1 MKKLARI
8 AALLLVGI
16 MTLAML
22 TGCKGSFETNP
33 KAEEQILEYVQ
44 NTFDD
49 QLNGKKLT
57 NNSSLHQEAAQILA
71 KVTEDGK
78 IKGSDYYHGK
88 LTIYNGLAK
97 AEVKIA
103 CVVLPDNNP
112 SEDGMLQMKEF
123 TGNVPEF
130 LKETLN
136 DLNRQCDMLLDFGVA
151 TRVINGK
158 TYAAIAYVDYL
169 RSEP

>member
-22 TGCKGSFETNP
+22 TGCKGAFETNP
-33 KAEEQILEYVQ
+33 KAEEQILQYVQ
-44 NTFDD
+44 DTFAGK
-49 QLNGKKLT
+49 LNGKKLT

-78 IKGSDYYHGK
+78 IKESDCYHGK
-88 LTIYNGLAK
+88 ITYYDGLEK

-103 CVVLPDNNP
+103 CVVLPEGP
-112 SEDGMLQMKEF
+112 SEDRMLQMKEF
-123 TGNVPEF
+123 TGNVSAF
-130 LKETLN
+130 LEEPLDNLKN
-136 DLNRQCDMLLDFGVA
+136 GCDMLLDFGVA

-158 TYAAIAYVDYL
+158 TYVAIAYVDYK
-169 RSEP
+169 S

>member
-22 TGCKGSFETNP
+22 TGCKGAFETNP
-33 KAEEQILEYVQ
+33 KAEEQILQYVQ
-44 NTFDD
+44 DTFKDR
-49 QLNGKKLT
+49 LNGKKLT

-71 KVTEDGK
+71 KVTEDGR
-78 IKGSDYYHGK
+78 IKESDYRRGK
-88 LTIYNGLAK
+88 LTIYDGLEK

-103 CVVLPDNNP
+103 CVVLPEGS
-112 SEDGMLQMKEF
+112 SEDGMLQMEEF
-123 TGNVPEF
+123 TGNISGF
-130 LKETLN
+130 LKELL
-136 DLNRQCDMLLDFGVA
+136 DELDSQCDMLLDFGVA

-158 TYAAIAYVDYL
+158 TYVAIAYVAYK
-169 RSEP
+169 S

>member
-1 MKKLARI
+1 
-8 AALLLVGI
+8 

-33 KAEEQILEYVQ
+33 KAEEQILQYVQ
-44 NTFDD
+44 DTFKD

-71 KVTEDGK
+71 KVTEDGR
-78 IKGSDYYHGK
+78 IKESDCGRGK
-88 LTIYNGLAK
+88 FTNYDGLDK

-103 CVVLPDNNP
+103 CVVLPDDL

-123 TGNVPEF
+123 TGDVQAF
-130 LKETLN
+130 LKETLV

-158 TYAAIAYVDYL
+158 TYVAIAYVAYK
-169 RSEP
+169 S

>member
-33 KAEEQILEYVQ
+33 KAEEQILKYVQ
-44 NTFDD
+44 GAFEDR
-49 QLNGKKLT
+49 LNGKKLT

-71 KVTEDGK
+71 KVTEDGR
-78 IKGSDYYHGK
+78 IKESDYYHGK
-88 LTIYNGLAK
+88 LTIYDGLDK

-103 CVVLPDNNP
+103 CVVLPEGP

-123 TGNVPEF
+123 TGDVSAF
-130 LKETLN
+130 LKEPLV
-136 DLNRQCDMLLDFGVA
+136 DLEQQCAMLLDFGVA

-158 TYAAIAYVDYL
+158 TYVAIAYVDYL
-169 RSEP
+169 RRI

>member
-33 KAEEQILEYVQ
+33 MAEEQILKYVQ
-44 NTFDD
+44 GAFEDR
-49 QLNGKKLT
+49 LNGKKLT

-71 KVTEDGK
+71 KVTEDGR
-78 IKGSDYYHGK
+78 IKESDYYHGK
-88 LTIYNGLAK
+88 LTIYDGLDK

-103 CVVLPDNNP
+103 CVVLPEGP

-123 TGNVPEF
+123 TDNVQEF
-130 LKETLN
+130 LDEPLY
-136 DLNRQCDMLLDFGVA
+136 DLYTRCAMLLDFGVA

-158 TYAAIAYVDYL
+158 TYVAIAYVDYE
-169 RSEP
+169 RGI

>member
-16 MTLAML
+16 MTLTML

-33 KAEEQILEYVQ
+33 KAEEQILQYVQ
-44 NTFDD
+44 GAFEDR
-49 QLNGKKLT
+49 LNGKKLT

-78 IKGSDYYHGK
+78 IKESDCYHGK
-88 LTIYNGLAK
+88 LTIYDGLDK

-103 CVVLPDNNP
+103 CVVLPEGP

-123 TGNVPEF
+123 TGDVSAF
-130 LKETLN
+130 LGEPLD
-136 DLNRQCDMLLDFGVA
+136 DLNRQCAMLLDFGVA

-158 TYAAIAYVDYL
+158 TYVAIAYVDYQ
-169 RSEP
+169 RGQ

>member
-33 KAEEQILEYVQ
+33 MAEEQILKYVQ
-44 NTFDD
+44 GAFEDR
-49 QLNGKKLT
+49 LNGKKLT

-71 KVTEDGK
+71 KVTEDGR
-78 IKGSDYYHGK
+78 IKESDYYHGK
-88 LTIYNGLAK
+88 LTIYDGLDK

-103 CVVLPDNNP
+103 CVVLPDNP

-123 TGNVPEF
+123 TGDVSAF
-130 LKETLN
+130 LKEPLV
-136 DLNRQCDMLLDFGVA
+136 DLEQQCAMLLDFGVA

-158 TYAAIAYVDYL
+158 TYVAIAYVDYL
-169 RSEP
+169 RRI

>member
-33 KAEEQILEYVQ
+33 KAEEQILQYVQ
-44 NTFDD
+44 NTFKD

-57 NNSSLHQEAAQILA
+57 NNTSLHQEAAQILA

-78 IKGSDYYHGK
+78 IKGSDCYHGK
-88 LTIYNGLAK
+88 LTYYDGLEK

-123 TGNVPEF
+123 TGDVQAF
-130 LKETLN
+130 LDEPLD
-136 DLNRQCDMLLDFGVA
+136 DLDNYCDLLLDFGVA

-158 TYAAIAYVDYL
+158 TYVAIAYVAYK
-169 RSEP
+169 S

>member
-33 KAEEQILEYVQ
+33 MAEEQILKYVQ
-44 NTFDD
+44 GAFEDR
-49 QLNGKKLT
+49 LNGKKLT

-78 IKGSDYYHGK
+78 IKESDCYHGK
-88 LTIYNGLAK
+88 LTYYDGLEK

-103 CVVLPDNNP
+103 CVVYSDDL
-112 SEDGMLQMKEF
+112 SKDGMLQMKEF
-123 TGNVPEF
+123 TGDVSAF
-130 LKETLN
+130 LAEPLV
-136 DLNRQCDMLLDFGVA
+136 DLEQQCAMLLDFGVA

-158 TYAAIAYVDYL
+158 TYVAIAYVDYL
-169 RSEP
+169 RRM

>member
-33 KAEEQILEYVQ
+33 EAEEQILKYVQ
-44 NTFDD
+44 GAFEDR
-49 QLNGKKLT
+49 LNGKKLT

-78 IKGSDYYHGK
+78 IKESDCYHGK
-88 LTIYNGLAK
+88 LTIYDGLDK

-103 CVVLPDNNP
+103 CVVLPEGP

-123 TGNVPEF
+123 TGDVSAF
-130 LKETLN
+130 LKEPLV
-136 DLNRQCDMLLDFGVA
+136 DLEQQCAMLLDFGVA

-158 TYAAIAYVDYL
+158 TYVAIAYVDYERGL
-169 RSEP
+169 

>member
-33 KAEEQILEYVQ
+33 KAEEQILKYVQ
-44 NTFDD
+44 GAFEDR
-49 QLNGKKLT
+49 LNGKKLT

-71 KVTEDGK
+71 KVTEDGR
-78 IKGSDYYHGK
+78 IKESDYYHGK
-88 LTIYNGLAK
+88 LTIYDGLDK

-103 CVVLPDNNP
+103 CVVLPEGP

-123 TGNVPEF
+123 TGDVSAF
-130 LKETLN
+130 LKEPLV
-136 DLNRQCDMLLDFGVA
+136 DLEQQCAMLLDFGVA

-158 TYAAIAYVDYL
+158 TYVAIAYVDYL
-169 RSEP
+169 RRT

>member
-16 MTLAML
+16 MTLTML

-33 KAEEQILEYVQ
+33 KAEEQILQYVQ
-44 NTFDD
+44 DTFAGK
-49 QLNGKKLT
+49 LNGKKLT

-78 IKGSDYYHGK
+78 IKESDCYHGK
-88 LTIYNGLAK
+88 LTYYDGLEK

-103 CVVLPDNNP
+103 CVVYSDDL
-112 SEDGMLQMKEF
+112 SKDGMLQMKEF
-123 TGNVPEF
+123 TGDVSAF
-130 LKETLN
+130 LAEPLV
-136 DLNRQCDMLLDFGVA
+136 DLEQQCAMLLDFGVA

-158 TYAAIAYVDYL
+158 TYVAIAYVDYL
-169 RSEP
+169 RRM

>member
-33 KAEEQILEYVQ
+33 EAEEQILKYVQ
-44 NTFDD
+44 GAFEDR
-49 QLNGKKLT
+49 LNGKKLT

-78 IKGSDYYHGK
+78 IKESDCYHGK
-88 LTIYNGLAK
+88 LTIYDGLDK

-103 CVVLPDNNP
+103 CVVLPEGP

-123 TGNVPEF
+123 TGDVSAF
-130 LKETLN
+130 LKEPLV
-136 DLNRQCDMLLDFGVA
+136 DLEQQCAMLLDFGVA

-158 TYAAIAYVDYL
+158 PYVAIAYVDYL
-169 RSEP
+169 RRT

>member
-22 TGCKGSFETNP
+22 TGCKGAFETNP
-33 KAEEQILEYVQ
+33 KAEEQILQYVQ
-44 NTFDD
+44 DTFAGK
-49 QLNGKKLT
+49 LNGKKLT
-57 NNSSLHQEAAQILA
+57 NNTSLHQEAAQILA
-71 KVTEDGK
+71 KVTEDGR
-78 IKGSDYYHGK
+78 IKESDCGRGK
-88 LTIYNGLAK
+88 FTNYDGLEK

-103 CVVLPDNNP
+103 CVVYSDDL

-123 TGNVPEF
+123 TGNVPAF
-130 LKETLN
+130 LQETLV

-151 TRVINGK
+151 TRVMNGK
-158 TYAAIAYVDYL
+158 TYVAIAYVAYK
-169 RSEP
+169 S

>member
-16 MTLAML
+16 MTLTML

-33 KAEEQILEYVQ
+33 MAEEQILQYVQ
-44 NTFDD
+44 NTFKD

-57 NNSSLHQEAAQILA
+57 NNTSLHQEAAQILA

-78 IKGSDYYHGK
+78 IKESDCYHGK
-88 LTIYNGLAK
+88 LTIYDGLDK

-103 CVVLPDNNP
+103 CVVLPEGP

-123 TGNVPEF
+123 TGDVSAF
-130 LKETLN
+130 LKEPLV
-136 DLNRQCDMLLDFGVA
+136 DLEQQCAMLLDFGVA

-158 TYAAIAYVDYL
+158 TYVAIAYVDYL
-169 RSEP
+169 RRT

>member
-33 KAEEQILEYVQ
+33 RAEEQILEYVQ
-44 NTFDD
+44 GAFGDR
-49 QLNGKKLT
+49 LNGKKLT

-78 IKGSDYYHGK
+78 IKESDCYHGK
-88 LTIYNGLAK
+88 LTIYDGLDK

-103 CVVLPDNNP
+103 CVVLPEGP

-123 TGNVPEF
+123 TGDVSAF
-130 LKETLN
+130 LKEPLV
-136 DLNRQCDMLLDFGVA
+136 DLEQQCAMLLDFGVA

-158 TYAAIAYVDYL
+158 TYVAIAYVDYL
-169 RSEP
+169 RRT

>member
-8 AALLLVGI
+8 AALLLVGS

-33 KAEEQILEYVQ
+33 MAEEQILKYVQ
-44 NTFDD
+44 GAFEDR
-49 QLNGKKLT
+49 LNGKKLT

-71 KVTEDGK
+71 KVTEDGR
-78 IKGSDYYHGK
+78 IKESDYYHGK
-88 LTIYNGLAK
+88 LTIYDGLDK

-103 CVVLPDNNP
+103 CVVLPEGP

-123 TGNVPEF
+123 TGDVSAF
-130 LKETLN
+130 LKEPLV
-136 DLNRQCDMLLDFGVA
+136 DLEQQCAMLLDFGVA

-158 TYAAIAYVDYL
+158 TYVAIAYVDYL
-169 RSEP
+169 RRI

>member
-33 KAEEQILEYVQ
+33 KAEEQILQYVQ
-44 NTFDD
+44 DAFAGK
-49 QLNGKKLT
+49 LNGKKLT

-78 IKGSDYYHGK
+78 IKESDCYHGK
-88 LTIYNGLAK
+88 LTYYDGLYK

-103 CVVLPDNNP
+103 CVVYPEDL
-112 SEDGMLQMKEF
+112 SKDGMLQMKEF
-123 TGNVPEF
+123 TGDVSAF
-130 LKETLN
+130 LAETLV
-136 DLNRQCDMLLDFGVA
+136 DLEQQCAMLLDFGVA

-158 TYAAIAYVDYL
+158 TYVAIAYVDYL
-169 RSEP
+169 SRM

>member
-33 KAEEQILEYVQ
+33 EAEEQILKYVQ
-44 NTFDD
+44 NAFEDR
-49 QLNGKKLT
+49 LNGKKLT

-71 KVTEDGK
+71 KVTEDGR
-78 IKGSDYYHGK
+78 IKESDCYHGK
-88 LTIYNGLAK
+88 LTYYDGLAK

-103 CVVLPDNNP
+103 CVVYSDDL
-112 SEDGMLQMKEF
+112 SKDGMLQMKEF
-123 TGNVPEF
+123 TGNVSAF
-130 LKETLN
+130 LAEPLV
-136 DLNRQCDMLLDFGVA
+136 DLEQQCAMLLDFGVA

-158 TYAAIAYVDYL
+158 TYVAIAYVDYL
-169 RSEP
+169 RRM

>member
-33 KAEEQILEYVQ
+33 EAEEQILKYVQ
-44 NTFDD
+44 GTFEDR
-49 QLNGKKLT
+49 LNGKKLT

-78 IKGSDYYHGK
+78 IKESDCYHGK
-88 LTIYNGLAK
+88 LTYYDGLEK

-103 CVVLPDNNP
+103 CVVYSDDL
-112 SEDGMLQMKEF
+112 SKDGMLQMKEF
-123 TGNVPEF
+123 TGNVSAF
-130 LKETLN
+130 LAEPLV
-136 DLNRQCDMLLDFGVA
+136 DLEQQCAMLLDFGVA

-158 TYAAIAYVDYL
+158 TYVAIAYVDYL
-169 RSEP
+169 RRM

>member
-16 MTLAML
+16 MTLTML

-33 KAEEQILEYVQ
+33 MAEEQILKYVQ
-44 NTFDD
+44 GAFEDR
-49 QLNGKKLT
+49 LNGKKLT

-78 IKGSDYYHGK
+78 IKESDCYHGK
-88 LTIYNGLAK
+88 LTIYDGLEK

-103 CVVLPDNNP
+103 CVVLSDDL
-112 SEDGMLQMKEF
+112 SKDGMLQMKEF
-123 TGNVPEF
+123 TGDVSAF
-130 LKETLN
+130 LKEPLV
-136 DLNRQCDMLLDFGVA
+136 DLEQQCAMLLDFGVA

-158 TYAAIAYVDYL
+158 TYVAIAYVDYL
-169 RSEP
+169 RRT

>member
-33 KAEEQILEYVQ
+33 KAEEQILQYVQ
-44 NTFDD
+44 DTFADR
-49 QLNGKKLT
+49 LNGKKLT

-71 KVTEDGK
+71 KVTEDGR
-78 IKGSDYYHGK
+78 IKESDCGRGK
-88 LTIYNGLAK
+88 FTHYDGLEK

-103 CVVLPDNNP
+103 CVVLPENP
-112 SEDGMLQMKEF
+112 SEDEMLQMKEF
-123 TGNVPEF
+123 TGDVHAF
-130 LKETLN
+130 LEEPLS
-136 DLNRQCDMLLDFGVA
+136 DLYTRCAMLLDFGVA

-158 TYAAIAYVDYL
+158 TYVAIAYVDYE
-169 RSEP
+169 RGI

>member
-33 KAEEQILEYVQ
+33 MAEEQILKYVQ
-44 NTFDD
+44 GAFEDR
-49 QLNGKKLT
+49 LNGKKLT

-78 IKGSDYYHGK
+78 IKESDCYHGK
-88 LTIYNGLAK
+88 LTIYDGLEK

-103 CVVLPDNNP
+103 CVVLSDDL
-112 SEDGMLQMKEF
+112 SKDGMLQMKEF
-123 TGNVPEF
+123 TGDVSAF
-130 LKETLN
+130 LKEPLV
-136 DLNRQCDMLLDFGVA
+136 DLEQQCAMLLDFGVA

-158 TYAAIAYVDYL
+158 TYVAIAYVDYL
-169 RSEP
+169 RRT

>member
-22 TGCKGSFETNP
+22 TGCKGAFETNP
-33 KAEEQILEYVQ
+33 KAEEQILQYVQ
-44 NTFDD
+44 DTFAGK
-49 QLNGKKLT
+49 LNGKKLT

-78 IKGSDYYHGK
+78 IKESDCYHGK
-88 LTIYNGLAK
+88 LTYYDGLEK

-103 CVVLPDNNP
+103 CVVLPEGP
-112 SEDGMLQMKEF
+112 SEDRMLQMKEF
-123 TGNVPEF
+123 TGNVSAF
-130 LKETLN
+130 LEEPLDNLKN
-136 DLNRQCDMLLDFGVA
+136 GCDMLLDFGVA

-158 TYAAIAYVDYL
+158 TYVAIAYVDYK
-169 RSEP
+169 S

>member
-33 KAEEQILEYVQ
+33 KAEEQILKYVQ
-44 NTFDD
+44 GAFEDR
-49 QLNGKKLT
+49 LNGKKLT

-71 KVTEDGK
+71 KVTEDGR
-78 IKGSDYYHGK
+78 IKESDCGRGK
-88 LTIYNGLAK
+88 FTNYDGLEK

-103 CVVLPDNNP
+103 CVVLPDNP
-112 SEDGMLQMKEF
+112 SGDGMLQMKEF
-123 TGNVPEF
+123 TGDVQAF
-130 LKETLN
+130 LKEALV

-151 TRVINGK
+151 TRVMNGK
-158 TYAAIAYVDYL
+158 TYVAIAYVAYK
-169 RSEP
+169 S

>member
-33 KAEEQILEYVQ
+33 KAEEQILKYVQ
-44 NTFDD
+44 DTFENR
-49 QLNGKKLT
+49 LNGKKLT

-78 IKGSDYYHGK
+78 IKESDYYHGK
-88 LTIYNGLAK
+88 LTYYDGLEK

-103 CVVLPDNNP
+103 CVVLPDNP

-123 TGNVPEF
+123 TGDVSAF
-130 LKETLN
+130 LKEPLD
-136 DLNRQCDMLLDFGVA
+136 DLNRQCAMLLDFGVA

-169 RSEP
+169 RRM

>member
-33 KAEEQILEYVQ
+33 MAEEQILKYVQ
-44 NTFDD
+44 GAFEDR
-49 QLNGKKLT
+49 LNGKKLT

-78 IKGSDYYHGK
+78 IKESDCYHGK
-88 LTIYNGLAK
+88 LTIYDGLDK

-103 CVVLPDNNP
+103 CVVLPEGS

-123 TGNVPEF
+123 TGDVSAF
-130 LKETLN
+130 LKEPLV
-136 DLNRQCDMLLDFGVA
+136 DLEQQCAMLLDFGVA

-158 TYAAIAYVDYL
+158 TYVAIAYVDYL
-169 RSEP
+169 RRT

>member
-33 KAEEQILEYVQ
+33 KAEEQILKYVQ
-44 NTFDD
+44 GAFEDR
-49 QLNGKKLT
+49 LNGKKLT

-78 IKGSDYYHGK
+78 IKESDCYHGK
-88 LTIYNGLAK
+88 LTIYDGLDK

-103 CVVLPDNNP
+103 CVVLPEGS

-123 TGNVPEF
+123 TGDVSAF
-130 LKETLN
+130 LEEPLV
-136 DLNRQCDMLLDFGVA
+136 DLEQQCAMLLDFGVA

-158 TYAAIAYVDYL
+158 TYVAIAYVDYL
-169 RSEP
+169 RRT

>member
-33 KAEEQILEYVQ
+33 KAEEQILKYVQ
-44 NTFDD
+44 GAFEDR
-49 QLNGKKLT
+49 LNGKKLT

-71 KVTEDGK
+71 KVTEDGR
-78 IKGSDYYHGK
+78 IKESDCYHGK
-88 LTIYNGLAK
+88 LTIYDGLDK

-103 CVVLPDNNP
+103 CVVLPEGP

-123 TGNVPEF
+123 TGDVSAF
-130 LKETLN
+130 LKEPLV
-136 DLNRQCDMLLDFGVA
+136 DLEQQCAMLLDFGVA

-158 TYAAIAYVDYL
+158 TYVAIAYVDYQ
-169 RSEP
+169 RGQ

>member
-33 KAEEQILEYVQ
+33 EAEEQILKYVQ
-44 NTFDD
+44 GAFEDR
-49 QLNGKKLT
+49 LNGKKLT

-71 KVTEDGK
+71 KVTEDGR
-78 IKGSDYYHGK
+78 IKESDCYHGK
-88 LTIYNGLAK
+88 LTIYDGLDK

-103 CVVLPDNNP
+103 CVVLPDNP

-123 TGNVPEF
+123 TGNVSAF
-130 LKETLN
+130 LDEPLD
-136 DLNRQCDMLLDFGVA
+136 DLNRQCAMLLDFGVA

-158 TYAAIAYVDYL
+158 TYVAIAYVDYL
-169 RSEP
+169 RRM

>member
-33 KAEEQILEYVQ
+33 EAEEQILKYVQ
-44 NTFDD
+44 GTFEDR
-49 QLNGKKLT
+49 LNGKKLT

-78 IKGSDYYHGK
+78 IKESDCYHGK
-88 LTIYNGLAK
+88 LTIYDGLDK

-103 CVVLPDNNP
+103 CVVLPEGP

-123 TGNVPEF
+123 TGDVSAF
-130 LKETLN
+130 LKEPLV
-136 DLNRQCDMLLDFGVA
+136 DLEQQCAMLLDFGVA

-158 TYAAIAYVDYL
+158 TYVAIAYVDYL
-169 RSEP
+169 RRT

>member
-16 MTLAML
+16 MTLTML

-33 KAEEQILEYVQ
+33 KAEEQILQYVQ
-44 NTFDD
+44 DTFAGK
-49 QLNGKKLT
+49 LNGKKLT

-71 KVTEDGK
+71 KVTEDGR
-78 IKGSDYYHGK
+78 IKESDCYHGK
-88 LTIYNGLAK
+88 ITYYDGLEK

-103 CVVLPDNNP
+103 CVVLPDGP
-112 SEDGMLQMKEF
+112 SEDRMLQMKEF
-123 TGNVPEF
+123 TGNVSAF
-130 LKETLN
+130 LEEPLDNLKDGCNL
-136 DLNRQCDMLLDFGVA
+136 LLDFGVA

-158 TYAAIAYVDYL
+158 TYVAIAYVDYQ
-169 RSEP
+169 S

>member
-22 TGCKGSFETNP
+22 TGCKGAFETNP
-33 KAEEQILEYVQ
+33 KAEEQILQYVQ
-44 NTFDD
+44 DTFAGK
-49 QLNGKKLT
+49 LNGKKLT

-71 KVTEDGK
+71 KVTEDGR
-78 IKGSDYYHGK
+78 IKESDCGRGK
-88 LTIYNGLAK
+88 FTHYDGLDK

-103 CVVLPDNNP
+103 CVVLPDDL

-123 TGNVPEF
+123 TGDVQAF
-130 LKETLN
+130 LKETLV

-151 TRVINGK
+151 TRVMNGK
-158 TYAAIAYVDYL
+158 TYVAIAYVAYK
-169 RSEP
+169 S

>member
-33 KAEEQILEYVQ
+33 MAEEQILKYVQ
-44 NTFDD
+44 GTFEDR
-49 QLNGKKLT
+49 LNGKKLT

-78 IKGSDYYHGK
+78 IKESDCYHGK
-88 LTIYNGLAK
+88 LTIYDGLDK

-103 CVVLPDNNP
+103 CVVLPEGP

-123 TGNVPEF
+123 TGDVSAF
-130 LKETLN
+130 LKEPLV
-136 DLNRQCDMLLDFGVA
+136 DLEQQCAMLLDFGVA

-158 TYAAIAYVDYL
+158 TYVAIAYVDYL
-169 RSEP
+169 RRT